1 MCRIYVLLSFAN
13 SSSIMDEDQK
23 RVING
28 NIALRRIRYLCI
40 ESIPK

>member
-13 SSSIMDEDQK
+13 SSSIMDEDLK
-23 RVING
+23 RIING
-28 NIALRRIRYLCI
+28 NMSLRRICYLCI